1 MKKLTLIAIEQ
12 FILENKQDIYSLDEK
27 ELPMVLADLQAE
39 QAVMDGIE
47 DHRNVKDIS
56 KEAFIKVFPCYW
68 ELNEVEVN
76 TLFMNQ

>member
-1 MKKLTLIAIEQ
+1 
-12 FILENKQDIYSLDEK
+12 
-27 ELPMVLADLQAE
+27 MVLADLQAE